1 MDYDFT
7 IKIIIIGNTNVGKSC
22 ILTKF
27 IDNEFISHNTT
38 TIGVDYKT
46 YYTTYLDKDIKL
58 LIWDTAGQERFKSI
72 TKTFY
77 KGVQVVIICFD
88 LTNYDSFEDIDI
100 WMEEIKKEKLNSPII
115 ILVGTKSDLTSSR
128 VITKEEALKKITQ
141 LKLDAYFETSAK
153 TNQGI
158 EDIFNSIVKLYCL
171 LNDIDKIKK
180 SKPQTLKNNSSNI
193 KLKNQTNK
201 KSNCFGCY

>member
-7 IKIIIIGNTNVGKSC
+7 IKIIIIGNSNVGKSC

-27 IDNEFISHNTT
+27 VDDEFISHNST

-46 YYTTYLDKDIKL
+46 FRTNYLDKDIKL

-77 KGVQVVIICFD
+77 KGAQVVIICFD
-88 LTNYDSFEDIDI
+88 LTNEISFEDVDI
-100 WMEEIKKEKLNSPII
+100 WLEEIKKEKIGDPII
-115 ILVGTKSDLTSSR
+115 VLVGTKSDLTSSR
-128 VITKEEALKKITQ
+128 VITKEEALKKTTH
-141 LKLDAYFETSAK
+141 LKFDAYFETSAK

-158 EDIFNSIVKLYCL
+158 EDIFNSIIKLYCS
-171 LNDIDKIKK
+171 LNDINKMKNT
-180 SKPQTLKNNSSNI
+180 KPLMLKNNLSNI
-193 KLKNQTNK
+193 KLNNKTTK

>member
-7 IKIIIIGNTNVGKSC
+7 IKIIIIGNSNVGKSC

-27 IDNEFISHNTT
+27 VDDEFISHNST

-46 YYTTYLDKDIKL
+46 FRTNYLDKDIKL

-77 KGVQVVIICFD
+77 KGAQVVIICFD
-88 LTNYDSFEDIDI
+88 LTNEISFEDVDI
-100 WMEEIKKEKLNSPII
+100 WLEEIRKEKRGDPII
-115 ILVGTKSDLTSSR
+115 VLVGTKSDLTSSR
-128 VITKEEALKKITQ
+128 VITKEEALKKTTQ
-141 LKLDAYFETSAK
+141 LKFDAYFETSAK

-158 EDIFNSIVKLYCL
+158 EDIFNSIVKLYCSI
-171 LNDIDKIKK
+171 NDIDKMKNT
-180 SKPQTLKNNSSNI
+180 KPLMLKNNLSNI
-193 KLKNQTNK
+193 KLNNK
-201 KSNCFGCY
+201 TTKKFNCFGCY